1 MPSAL
6 SPVVPS
12 RFHLPPPSQRPS
24 KANIISSSYLYGPSK
39 AGSSLLPTLSPFF
52 FYFLLHPF
60 QVLLFLIIPDT
71 DNLPVP
77 GWLLS
82 KHAEVNQSLL
92 EVLVALGDVEQEEH
106 CCGPFQ
112 RRSFA
117 FRDTG
122 EYEDESEGPRHLLES
137 PSLGEIKS
145 LINENCISL
154 GFFSARSSILR
165 EASDSSFYRIYSD
178 LFLALR
184 PTPQL
189 RKLHTDIWDQS
200 IQNNFGSVERW
211 FWSEIPV
218 CSQSQPHVRAE
229 LTIAYAMEHEGQ
241 WKEL

>member
-189 RKLHTDIWDQS
+189 RKLHTDI
-200 IQNNFGSVERW
+200 
-211 FWSEIPV
+211 
-218 CSQSQPHVRAE
+218 
-229 LTIAYAMEHEGQ
+229 
-241 WKEL
+241 